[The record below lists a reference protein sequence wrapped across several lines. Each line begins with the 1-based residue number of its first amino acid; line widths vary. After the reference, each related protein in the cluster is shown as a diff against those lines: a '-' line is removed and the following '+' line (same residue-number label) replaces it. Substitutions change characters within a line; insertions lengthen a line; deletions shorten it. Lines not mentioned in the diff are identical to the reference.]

1 MKKKIKEN
9 VGNLITKNNKR
20 MKRGNRDVIETDTPV
35 NKTKKKDDNYDDIKR
50 LLQLE
55 KIYQQEYISIYKR
68 KYSTTQRNGEY
79 PILRFRRLRG

>member
-35 NKTKKKDDNYDDIKR
+35 NKKGDNYDDVKR
-50 LLQLE
+50 LLKLE